1 VVPAV
6 ALEDLVEILNWMNY
20 WQPLVV
26 VLVAELEVVVEDLDS
41 VVN

>member
-1 VVPAV
+1 
-6 ALEDLVEILNWMNY
+6 LNLNLNWMNY

>member
-1 VVPAV
+1 M
-6 ALEDLVEILNWMNY
+6 EDLVEILNWMNY

-26 VLVAELEVVVEDLDS
+26 VLVVELEVVAEDLDLDS